1 MKKATLLA
9 IACAGLFSAS
19 AWAQEAAQQEI
30 TYVEDPGQG
39 YLFNRFKDNWFI
51 TAEGGANIYFSH
63 GDSDRK
69 TWDRFAPAAGLY
81 VGKWF
86 SPIIALRIGANY
98 MTLKGLSDIRTEDC
112 KLDEPLVEG
121 KYKQKFNQVG
131 PVFDAMLNLTNW
143 W

>member
-1 MKKATLLA
+1 MKTAPFLA
-9 IACAGLFSAS
+9 VSKNTRPMALCVRAVPLRAARCEIHDYAKCYILGNAVVR
-19 AWAQEAAQQEI
+19 AWDHSQV
-30 TYVEDPGQG
+30 Y
-39 YLFNRFKDNWFI
+39 
-51 TAEGGANIYFSH
+51 
-63 GDSDRK
+63 SDRK

-121 KYKQKFNQVG
+121 KYKQKFNHRAERRISRIAHG
-131 PVFDAMLNLTNW
+131 CRA
-143 W
+143 

>member
-1 MKKATLLA
+1 MHAPAFSAPPHGHKRLHSRKSPTWKIPAKATSSTVLKTT
-9 IACAGLFSAS
+9 GLS
-19 AWAQEAAQQEI
+19 
-30 TYVEDPGQG
+30 PP
-39 YLFNRFKDNWFI
+39 K
-51 TAEGGANIYFSH
+51 GGANIYFSH

-131 PVFDAMLNLTNW
+131 PVFDAMLNLTN
-143 W
+143 